1 MAKIRWSVKER
12 NEVIAVR
19 RLRDT
24 YCRRGDVG
32 EVELK
37 RVGRERWKRI
47 CGQTSSIL
55 HCLVL
60 LLNPECLRE

>member
-1 MAKIRWSVKER
+1 MYWWGIEWLSRVLEGVVSQRYGGVSKER

-47 CGQTSSIL
+47 CG
-55 HCLVL
+55 
-60 LLNPECLRE
+60 